1 MSFRILS
8 LDGGG
13 IRGVIAAVILAEVE
27 KIVKVP
33 LNRYFDLIAGTS
45 TGSILAAAIALG
57 KSSEQILEL
66 YRRKGKIIFPYTSL
80 FSLQRLSLVLR
91 YGFSAPKYSDK
102 GLIEVLQNEFG
113 NTKLADIKSPRL
125 LITAYDTL
133 DQEFIVFKNW
143 QTYKP
148 WSNTPLWE
156 VCVSSSSAPTFF
168 PGHLLTTESKT
179 YSLIDGGIGANNPS
193 ACAIAEALRLENSI
207 KDITVLS
214 IGTGDSTQTIPFTKV
229 RGWGLIQWIW
239 QGRLIEVLM
248 NASADVNDYISR
260 EVMSP
265 PEMDNEASPRYFRLQ
280 PKIMKDAIDDASD
293 ENIDRLITLAQIYV
307 QDNKDLLTSFLS
319 QITSS

>member
-13 IRGVIAAVILAEVE
+13 IRGVIEAVILSEVE

-57 KSSEQILEL
+57 KKSEEIIQL
-66 YRRKGKIIFPYTSL
+66 YRQRGKIIFPYTNL
-80 FSLQRLSLVLR
+80 FSPQRLNLILK
-91 YGFSAPKYSDK
+91 YGPSAPKYSDK
-102 GLIEVLQNEFG
+102 GLIEVLQAEFG
-113 NTKLADIKSPRL
+113 NTKIGDINSPKL

-133 DQEFIVFKNW
+133 DRQFLVFKNW

-148 WSNTPLWE
+148 WINTPLWE
-156 VCVSSSSAPTFF
+156 ICVCSSSAPTFF
-168 PGHLLTTESKT
+168 PAHLLTTESKT

-193 ACAIAEALRLENSI
+193 ACAVAEALRLDHLI
-207 KDITVLS
+207 KDISVLS
-214 IGTGDSTQTIPFTKV
+214 IGTGDANQPIPYEKV
-229 RGWGLIQWIW
+229 RSWGLIQWIW

-248 NASADVNDYISR
+248 DASADVNDYISR
-260 EVMSP
+260 QVMSP
-265 PEMDNEASPRYFRLQ
+265 PELENEAATRYIRLQ

-293 ENIDRLITLAQIYV
+293 ENIDRLIRVAQDYVQENKELLASFLAQI
-307 QDNKDLLTSFLS
+307 NS
-319 QITSS
+319 